1 MYSVASW
8 NIRGL
13 NWCPKQKEVLQV
25 VNKNNLS
32 VCAILESHVDVL
44 AVYDTCKKVNIR
56 VDNKTLFCSYVYA
69 DNYYVDRHALWNNL
83 AGHAGLMRDKS
94 WVLLDCVQRMEV
106 IDVNSSGLHFTWN
119 QKPKGSNGILKKIDM
134 IIGNLQFNDDFSGS
148 FAIFQPYRIL
158 DHSSCVLRIPKVVK
172 RLKGLKSLFHKLLHT
187 HGNLHDQVKMLR
199 VELDEVQRAIDR
211 DPSCQS
217 LRDDHAHYLLAFKK
231 ASLDEERFLRQ
242 KSKKV
247 DVMVRDITDSEIRGA
262 LFSMGDDKSPGP
274 DGYTTAF
281 FKKESGCYGRDIT
294 DSEID
299 AWNVVGSDVTCTIR
313 DFFSNGK
320 LLKEIIANRIKD
332 DLGDLVSIK
341 QSAFVSGRRIS
352 DNIMLTQELM
362 WNYHKRSG
370 PPRCAFKVDI
380 QKAYDTV
387 DWNFLKLVL
396 VGCGFHQKMME
407 WIMVCV
413 TSTSYSVC
421 VNGNIHGWFNGKRGL
436 RQGNHLSPYLFT
448 LVIEVLTL
456 ILQQSVHNAE
466 EFQYHDRCDHQRSV
480 NLCFADDLFLFA
492 RGHPNSVQVIMH
504 ALEEFKNV
512 SGLVPSILKSTAF
525 FCNVPNALKAT
536 IMSSMPFVEGFPVL
550 YCLYLTWVHVNT
562 VMIDHVTEE
571 MHFLQ
576 PELALGKLSIQS
588 LLPQQLQHQLQ
599 MNLMILLSL

>member
-1 MYSVASW
+1 MVCDSSNVLHEGNAVAGAFILYYEQFLSSEGTTV
-8 NIRGL
+8 RL
-13 NWCPKQKEVLQV
+13 DTQDLFVRVL
-25 VNKNNLS
+25 
-32 VCAILESHVDVL
+32 
-44 AVYDTCKKVNIR
+44 
-56 VDNKTLFCSYVYA
+56 DN
-69 DNYYVDRHALWNNL
+69 
-83 AGHAGLMRDKS
+83 
-94 WVLLDCVQRMEV
+94 Q
-106 IDVNSSGLHFTWN
+106 
-119 QKPKGSNGILKKIDM
+119 
-134 IIGNLQFNDDFSGS
+134 
-148 FAIFQPYRIL
+148 
-158 DHSSCVLRIPKVVK
+158 
-172 RLKGLKSLFHKLLHT
+172 
-187 HGNLHDQVKMLR
+187 
-199 VELDEVQRAIDR
+199 
-211 DPSCQS
+211 
-217 LRDDHAHYLLAFKK
+217 
-231 ASLDEERFLRQ
+231 
-242 KSKKV
+242 KV

-281 FKKESGCYGRDIT
+281 FKK
-294 DSEID
+294 

-456 ILQQSVHNAE
+456 ILQRSVHNAE

-504 ALEEFKNV
+504 ALEIFKNV

-525 FCNVPNALKAT
+525 F
-536 IMSSMPFVEGFPVL
+536 
-550 YCLYLTWVHVNT
+550 
-562 VMIDHVTEE
+562 VM
-571 MHFLQ
+571 FLM
-576 PELALGKLSIQS
+576 L
-588 LLPQQLQHQLQ
+588 
-599 MNLMILLSL
+599 

>member
-187 HGNLHDQVKMLR
+187 HGNLNDQVKMLR

-242 KSKKV
+242 KSKVEWLKACDTNTAYFPRVVKSNCARNHIVMFLSSEGTTVRLDTQDLFVRVLDNQKV

-262 LFSMGDDKSPGP
+262 LF
-274 DGYTTAF
+274 
-281 FKKESGCYGRDIT
+281 
-294 DSEID
+294 
-299 AWNVVGSDVTCTIR
+299 
-313 DFFSNGK
+313 
-320 LLKEIIANRIKD
+320 
-332 DLGDLVSIK
+332 
-341 QSAFVSGRRIS
+341 
-352 DNIMLTQELM
+352 
-362 WNYHKRSG
+362 
-370 PPRCAFKVDI
+370 
-380 QKAYDTV
+380 
-387 DWNFLKLVL
+387 
-396 VGCGFHQKMME
+396 
-407 WIMVCV
+407 
-413 TSTSYSVC
+413 
-421 VNGNIHGWFNGKRGL
+421 
-436 RQGNHLSPYLFT
+436 
-448 LVIEVLTL
+448 
-456 ILQQSVHNAE
+456 
-466 EFQYHDRCDHQRSV
+466 HDRCDHQRSV

-504 ALEEFKNV
+504 ALEIFKNV

-525 FCNVPNALKAT
+525 F
-536 IMSSMPFVEGFPVL
+536 
-550 YCLYLTWVHVNT
+550 
-562 VMIDHVTEE
+562 VM
-571 MHFLQ
+571 FLM
-576 PELALGKLSIQS
+576 L
-588 LLPQQLQHQLQ
+588 
-599 MNLMILLSL
+599 